1 MSLSNKMTLKENVG
15 CGGREFDMKKCNVM
29 FLMDLSG
36 KRLEWYL
43 YNKRHFGFML
53 NVDWFYPYR
62 HVKNISI
69 GVIYLVCLN
78 LPKSERFNR
87 NNVLLIGIIPSMKK

>member
-53 NVDWFYPYR
+53 NVDWFYP
-62 HVKNISI
+62 
-69 GVIYLVCLN
+69 VCLN